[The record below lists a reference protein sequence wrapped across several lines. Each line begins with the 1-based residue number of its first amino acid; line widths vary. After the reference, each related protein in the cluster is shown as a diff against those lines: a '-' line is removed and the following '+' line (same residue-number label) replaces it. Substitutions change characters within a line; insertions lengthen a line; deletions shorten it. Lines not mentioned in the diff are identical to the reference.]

1 MSTIS
6 QRPGV
11 YSSYTVSSLYAPSRN
26 ARGAAVIAASGT
38 AGSQG
43 VEITTLAQLEGA
55 FSQEDGALYTAV
67 RLLLASGV
75 PKVFCIGLGQNPD
88 AQQYTAALELLKSR
102 KDCYGIL
109 CDSAL
114 AAVHTAFAGYLEEG
128 AQSQREQL
136 AFFGIGEGEDALTA
150 AQSANQERMIFTA
163 GSAGAFGLEK
173 SPLVPAAAVAAAV
186 LTCEDVSL
194 SFCYRELP
202 LLEGLSPVFTEEEID
217 ELLLGGVTVLEES
230 AGQAQIIKCVTS
242 RTATDGQTDRSFA
255 AVNTILVI
263 DEVMAAL
270 RSRLTALLKGGR
282 NNAATRESIAS
293 QAVVCLAG
301 FVEEGKLD
309 SYEKPLCSQSEEDPS
324 VCVVQVAFRI
334 AHVIHQIVVDAKIQ
348 I

>member
-150 AQSANQERMIFTA
+150 AQGANQERMIFTA

-173 SPLVPAAAVAAAV
+173 SPLVPAAAVAVNQV
-186 LTCEDVSL
+186 LVNESGIKITYTGMEM
-194 SFCYRELP
+194 
-202 LLEGLSPVFTEEEID
+202 TEEGNAELRMTVENNSEQPILVNVQDFSANGMMMNAMFATQVTPGKKSND
-217 ELLLGGVTVLEES
+217 ELTIYASTLEENGVTAVES
-230 AGQAQIIKCVTS
+230 VEFSLVVFNDDTLDTIVE
-242 RTATDGQTDRSFA
+242 TDL
-255 AVNTILVI
+255 I
-263 DEVMAAL
+263 AL
-270 RSRLTALLKGGR
+270 T
-282 NNAATRESIAS
+282 
-293 QAVVCLAG
+293 V
-301 FVEEGKLD
+301 
-309 SYEKPLCSQSEEDPS
+309 
-324 VCVVQVAFRI
+324 
-334 AHVIHQIVVDAKIQ
+334 
-348 I
+348 